1 MAFFVEKFGE
11 MYLLKK
17 YLWKSFVERNKSSN
31 FARFLD
37 KNMHYFICPFKLAS
51 SETWY
56 PNPDGLEPEE
66 VLSKMTERDFLTQ
79 NQMIVYKDEHL
90 DHVYSHHYVQQ
101 PADGITLV
109 KIANRVVDDNDVQFW
124 HKTPLEHR
132 LFATVMLMSI
142 KGLICFYLEENTAAF
157 QHAEDLITIIS
168 HSLNETLAR
177 ENQKCW
183 IEPSKHIHRQSD
195 TLRVMYA
202 CSMMYNQKSKG
213 QDINE
218 GIIPV
223 TEFDERALKMS
234 KLFVCT
240 LTDARRTAMVM
251 STLYSLSKDKTN
263 PKVKLGILRAA
274 MDAQVMERPSYRNY
288 IEVFDC
294 GDLVSKKNYTYYTD
308 PKYCGYQKDGLYDN
322 AKKAF
327 LKIKTKNL

>member
-1 MAFFVEKFGE
+1 MMV
-11 MYLLKK
+11 
-17 YLWKSFVERNKSSN
+17 
-31 FARFLD
+31 
-37 KNMHYFICPFKLAS
+37 
-51 SETWY
+51 
-56 PNPDGLEPEE
+56 
-66 VLSKMTERDFLTQ
+66 
-79 NQMIVYKDEHL
+79 
-90 DHVYSHHYVQQ
+90 
-101 PADGITLV
+101 
-109 KIANRVVDDNDVQFW
+109 
-124 HKTPLEHR
+124 
-132 LFATVMLMSI
+132 SI
-142 KGLICFYLEENTAAF
+142 KGLTCLYLEENTAAF
-157 QHAEDLITIIS
+157 QHVEDLITIVC
-168 HSLNETLAR
+168 HSLNEALAK
-177 ENQKCW
+177 ENQKCR

-202 CSMMYNQKSKG
+202 CSL
-213 QDINE
+213 INE

-223 TEFDERALKMS
+223 MEFDERPLKMS
-234 KLFVCT
+234 KLFECT

-274 MDAQVMERPSYRNY
+274 MDARVMERPSYRNY

>member
-1 MAFFVEKFGE
+1 
-11 MYLLKK
+11 
-17 YLWKSFVERNKSSN
+17 
-31 FARFLD
+31 
-37 KNMHYFICPFKLAS
+37 MHYFICPFKLAS

-56 PNPDGLEPEE
+56 PNPDGLEPVE
-66 VLSKMTERDFLTQ
+66 VLSKITERDFQSQ
-79 NQMIVYKDEHL
+79 NKMIVFSDGHL
-90 DHVYSHHYVQQ
+90 DHVYSHHYVQP
-101 PADGITLV
+101 PADGVTLV
-109 KIANRVVDDNDVQFW
+109 KIANKVVDDNDRQFW
-124 HKTPLEHR
+124 RKTPLEHR
-132 LFATVMLMSI
+132 LFATVLILSM
-142 KGLICFYLEENTAAF
+142 KGLTCFYLEENTAAF

-183 IEPSKHIHRQSD
+183 IEPSEDIIRQSD
-195 TLRVMYA
+195 KLRVMYA
-202 CSMMYNQKSKG
+202 CSL
-213 QDINE
+213 INE

-223 TEFDERALKMS
+223 MEFDERALKMS
-234 KLFVCT
+234 KLFECT

-274 MDAQVMERPSYRNY
+274 MDARVMERPSYRNY

-322 AKKAF
+322 AKEVF

>member
-1 MAFFVEKFGE
+1 
-11 MYLLKK
+11 
-17 YLWKSFVERNKSSN
+17 
-31 FARFLD
+31 
-37 KNMHYFICPFKLAS
+37 MHYYICTFKLAN
-51 SETWY
+51 SEAWY

-66 VLSKMTERDFLTQ
+66 VLSKITERDFLSQ
-79 NQMIVYKDEHL
+79 NKMIVFSDGHL
-90 DHVYSHHYVQQ
+90 DHVYSHHYVQP

-109 KIANRVVDDNDVQFW
+109 KIANGVVDDNDRQFW

-132 LFATVMLMSI
+132 LFATVLILSM
-142 KGLICFYLEENTAAF
+142 KGLTCFYLEENTAAF
-157 QHAEDLITIIS
+157 QHAEDLITIVS
-168 HSLNETLAR
+168 RSLNETLAR

-202 CSMMYNQKSKG
+202 CSL
-213 QDINE
+213 INE

-223 TEFDERALKMS
+223 MEFDERALKMS
-234 KLFVCT
+234 KLFECT

-274 MDAQVMERPSYRNY
+274 MDARVMERPSYRNY

-322 AKKAF
+322 AKEVF

>member
-1 MAFFVEKFGE
+1 

-51 SETWY
+51 SEIWY
-56 PNPDGLEPEE
+56 TNPDGLEPEE

-79 NQMIVYKDEHL
+79 NKMIVYKDEHL
-90 DHVYSHHYVQQ
+90 DHVYSHHYVQP
-101 PADGITLV
+101 PADSITLV
-109 KIANRVVDDNDVQFW
+109 KIANRVVDDNDRQFW
-124 HKTPLEHR
+124 RKTPLEHR
-132 LFATVMLMSI
+132 LFATVLILSM
-142 KGLICFYLEENTAAF
+142 KGLTCFYLEENTTAF

-195 TLRVMYA
+195 NLRVMYA
-202 CSMMYNQKSKG
+202 CSL
-213 QDINE
+213 INE

-223 TEFDERALKMS
+223 MDFDERALKMS

-294 GDLVSKKNYTYYTD
+294 GDHVSKKNYTYYTD

>member
-1 MAFFVEKFGE
+1 
-11 MYLLKK
+11 
-17 YLWKSFVERNKSSN
+17 
-31 FARFLD
+31 
-37 KNMHYFICPFKLAS
+37 MHYYICTFKLAN
-51 SETWY
+51 SEAWY

-66 VLSKMTERDFLTQ
+66 VLSKITERDFLSQ
-79 NQMIVYKDEHL
+79 NKMIVFSDGHL
-90 DHVYSHHYVQQ
+90 DHVYSHHYVQP

-109 KIANRVVDDNDVQFW
+109 KIANRVVDDNDRQFW
-124 HKTPLEHR
+124 RKTPLEHR
-132 LFATVMLMSI
+132 LFATVLILSM
-142 KGLICFYLEENTAAF
+142 KGLTCFYLEENTAAF
-157 QHAEDLITIIS
+157 QHAEDLIRIIS

-177 ENQKCW
+177 ENQECW

-202 CSMMYNQKSKG
+202 CSL
-213 QDINE
+213 INE

-223 TEFDERALKMS
+223 MEFDERPLKMS
-234 KLFVCT
+234 KLFECT

-274 MDAQVMERPSYRNY
+274 MDARVMERPSYRNY

-322 AKKAF
+322 AKEVF

>member
-1 MAFFVEKFGE
+1 
-11 MYLLKK
+11 
-17 YLWKSFVERNKSSN
+17 
-31 FARFLD
+31 
-37 KNMHYFICPFKLAS
+37 MHYYICPFKLAS

-66 VLSKMTERDFLTQ
+66 VLSKITERDFLTQ
-79 NQMIVYKDEHL
+79 NKMIVYKDEHL
-90 DHVYSHHYVQQ
+90 DHVYSHHYVQP
-101 PADGITLV
+101 PADGVTLV
-109 KIANRVVDDNDVQFW
+109 KIANKVVDDNDRQFW
-124 HKTPLEHR
+124 RKTPLEHR
-132 LFATVMLMSI
+132 LFATVLILSM
-142 KGLICFYLEENTAAF
+142 KGLTCFYLEENTAAF
-157 QHAEDLITIIS
+157 QHAEDLIRIIS

-183 IEPSKHIHRQSD
+183 IEPSEDIIRQSD
-195 TLRVMYA
+195 NLRVMYA
-202 CSMMYNQKSKG
+202 CSL
-213 QDINE
+213 INE

-223 TEFDERALKMS
+223 MEFDERALKMS
-234 KLFVCT
+234 KLFECT

-274 MDAQVMERPSYRNY
+274 MDARVMERPSYRNY

-322 AKKAF
+322 AKEVF

>member
-1 MAFFVEKFGE
+1 
-11 MYLLKK
+11 
-17 YLWKSFVERNKSSN
+17 
-31 FARFLD
+31 
-37 KNMHYFICPFKLAS
+37 MHYFICPFKLAS

-101 PADGITLV
+101 PAEGITLV
-109 KIANRVVDDNDVQFW
+109 KIANRVVDDNDMQFW
-124 HKTPLEHR
+124 RKTPLEHR
-132 LFATVMLMSI
+132 LFATVLIISM
-142 KGLICFYLEENTAAF
+142 KGLTCFYLEENTTAF

-202 CSMMYNQKSKG
+202 CSL
-213 QDINE
+213 INE

-251 STLYSLSKDKTN
+251 STLYTLSKDKTN

-294 GDLVSKKNYTYYTD
+294 GDHVSKKNYTI
-308 PKYCGYQKDGLYDN
+308 
-322 AKKAF
+322 AVR
-327 LKIKTKNL
+327 

>member
-1 MAFFVEKFGE
+1 
-11 MYLLKK
+11 
-17 YLWKSFVERNKSSN
+17 
-31 FARFLD
+31 
-37 KNMHYFICPFKLAS
+37 MHYYICPFKLAS

-79 NQMIVYKDEHL
+79 NKMIVYKDEHL

-101 PADGITLV
+101 PADGVTLV
-109 KIANRVVDDNDVQFW
+109 KIANKVVDDNDRQFW
-124 HKTPLEHR
+124 RKTPLEHR
-132 LFATVMLMSI
+132 LFATVLILSM
-142 KGLICFYLEENTAAF
+142 KGLTCFYLEENTAAF
-157 QHAEDLITIIS
+157 QHAEDLIRIIS

-183 IEPSKHIHRQSD
+183 IEPSEDIIRQSD
-195 TLRVMYA
+195 NLRVMYA
-202 CSMMYNQKSKG
+202 CSL
-213 QDINE
+213 INE

-223 TEFDERALKMS
+223 MEFDERALKMS
-234 KLFVCT
+234 KLFECT

-274 MDAQVMERPSYRNY
+274 MDARVMERPSYRNY

-322 AKKAF
+322 AKEVF

>member
-1 MAFFVEKFGE
+1 

-79 NQMIVYKDEHL
+79 NKMIVYKDEHL

-142 KGLICFYLEENTAAF
+142 KGLTCFYLEENTAAF
-157 QHAEDLITIIS
+157 QHAEDLVTIVCR
-168 HSLNETLAR
+168 SLNEALAR

-183 IEPSKHIHRQSD
+183 IEPSKHISRQTD
-195 TLRVMYA
+195 KLRVMYA

-294 GDLVSKKNYTYYTD
+294 GDHVSKKNYTYYTD

>member
-1 MAFFVEKFGE
+1 
-11 MYLLKK
+11 
-17 YLWKSFVERNKSSN
+17 
-31 FARFLD
+31 
-37 KNMHYFICPFKLAS
+37 MHYFICPFKLAS

-56 PNPDGLEPEE
+56 PNPDGLEPVE
-66 VLSKMTERDFLTQ
+66 VLSKITERDFQSQ
-79 NQMIVYKDEHL
+79 NKMIVFSDGHL

-142 KGLICFYLEENTAAF
+142 KGLTCFYLEENTAAF
-157 QHAEDLITIIS
+157 QHAEDLVTIVCR
-168 HSLNETLAR
+168 SLNEALAR

-183 IEPSKHIHRQSD
+183 IEPSKHISRQTD
-195 TLRVMYA
+195 KLRVMYA
-202 CSMMYNQKSKG
+202 CSL
-213 QDINE
+213 INE

-223 TEFDERALKMS
+223 MEFDERALKMS
-234 KLFVCT
+234 KLFECT
-240 LTDARRTAMVM
+240 LTDPRRTAMVM

-294 GDLVSKKNYTYYTD
+294 GDLVTKKRFTYYTS
-308 PKYCGYQKDGLYDN
+308 PKYYNYQEDGLYKN
-322 AKKAF
+322 AKEAF
-327 LKIKTKNL
+327 LEIKTKLL

>member
-1 MAFFVEKFGE
+1 
-11 MYLLKK
+11 
-17 YLWKSFVERNKSSN
+17 
-31 FARFLD
+31 
-37 KNMHYFICPFKLAS
+37 MHYFICPFKLAS

-79 NQMIVYKDEHL
+79 NKMIVYKDEHL

-101 PADGITLV
+101 PAEGITLV
-109 KIANRVVDDNDVQFW
+109 KIANRVVDDNDMQFW
-124 HKTPLEHR
+124 RKTPLEHR
-132 LFATVMLMSI
+132 LFATVMLMSM
-142 KGLICFYLEENTAAF
+142 KGLTCFYLEENTTAF

-195 TLRVMYA
+195 NLRVMYA
-202 CSMMYNQKSKG
+202 CSL
-213 QDINE
+213 INE

-223 TEFDERALKMS
+223 MDFDERALKMS

-274 MDAQVMERPSYRNY
+274 MDAQVMARPSYRNY

>member
-1 MAFFVEKFGE
+1 
-11 MYLLKK
+11 
-17 YLWKSFVERNKSSN
+17 
-31 FARFLD
+31 
-37 KNMHYFICPFKLAS
+37 MHYYICTFKLAN
-51 SETWY
+51 SEAWY

-66 VLSKMTERDFLTQ
+66 VLSKITERDFLSQ
-79 NQMIVYKDEHL
+79 NKMIVFSDGHL
-90 DHVYSHHYVQQ
+90 DHVYSHHYVQP

-109 KIANRVVDDNDVQFW
+109 KIANRVVDDNDRQFW
-124 HKTPLEHR
+124 RKTPLEHR
-132 LFATVMLMSI
+132 LFATVLILSM
-142 KGLICFYLEENTAAF
+142 KGLTCFYLEENTAAF
-157 QHAEDLITIIS
+157 QHAEDLITIVS
-168 HSLNETLAR
+168 RSLNETLAR

-202 CSMMYNQKSKG
+202 CSL
-213 QDINE
+213 INE

-223 TEFDERALKMS
+223 MEFDERPLKMS
-234 KLFVCT
+234 KLFECT

-274 MDAQVMERPSYRNY
+274 MDARVMERPSYRNY

>member
-1 MAFFVEKFGE
+1 

-51 SETWY
+51 SEIWY
-56 PNPDGLEPEE
+56 TNPDGLEPEE

-79 NQMIVYKDEHL
+79 NKMIVYKDEHL

-101 PADGITLV
+101 PAEGITLV
-109 KIANRVVDDNDVQFW
+109 KIANRVVDDNDMQFW
-124 HKTPLEHR
+124 RKTPLEHR
-132 LFATVMLMSI
+132 LFATVLIISM
-142 KGLICFYLEENTAAF
+142 KGLTCFYLEENTTAF

-195 TLRVMYA
+195 NLRVMYA
-202 CSMMYNQKSKG
+202 CSL
-213 QDINE
+213 INE

-223 TEFDERALKMS
+223 MEFDERALKMS

-294 GDLVSKKNYTYYTD
+294 GDHVSKKNYTYYTD